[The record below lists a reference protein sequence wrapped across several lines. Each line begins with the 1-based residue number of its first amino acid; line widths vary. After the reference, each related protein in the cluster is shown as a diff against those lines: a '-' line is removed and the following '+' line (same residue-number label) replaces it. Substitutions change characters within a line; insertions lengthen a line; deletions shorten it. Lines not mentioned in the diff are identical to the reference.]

1 MNAIAATAE
10 HRWDKVSNGEWAY
23 VLESLPLFEGIG
35 RRDLRRIA
43 GEAEFA
49 EFPRGESVVLW
60 GERGNA
66 FYVVLSGEAKAPG
79 KPTDGT
85 LAMGDYFG
93 EIALLDGAPRSAAV
107 IATSDLHVMRERPR
121 AFNSMLER
129 HPRLAR
135 RLLTELA
142 GRVRALERHAKAG
155 V

>member
-10 HRWDKVSNGEWAY
+10 HRWDKVSNGEWAH
-23 VLESLPLFEGIG
+23 VLESIPLFEGIG

-49 EFPRGESVVLW
+49 EFPPGESVVLW

-66 FYVVLSGEAKAPG
+66 FYVVLSGEAKTPG
-79 KPTDGT
+79 KPTGGT

-107 IATSDLHVMRERPR
+107 TATSDLHVMRVRRR

-129 HPRLAR
+129 HPAFAR
-135 RLLTELA
+135 RVLADLA